1 MVGANIYLPGY
12 QIGEQIYMGSR
23 TLVCRA
29 TRLADGKSVI
39 VKLMRNEYPSFNE
52 LVQFRNQFI
61 ISRNLDIDG
70 VVVPLSLETYNNFYA
85 LVMEDFGGIPLG
97 EYFHKSENITLSEF
111 FDAGIQ
117 IALALDALHKER
129 IIHKDIKPANIL
141 INPDT
146 KQVKLIDFSIA
157 SLLPR
162 ETQQLK
168 NPNVLEGTL
177 TYISPEQTGRMNR
190 GIDYRT
196 DFYSLG
202 ATFYKL
208 LTQQFPFTTTDPM
221 ELMHCHIAKLAPT
234 VTTLNPK
241 IPQQLSDIVAK
252 LMAKNAEER
261 YQSALGLKYDL
272 ELCQQSWNASKNI
285 PSFQLG
291 QRDLCD
297 RFIIPEKLYGR
308 ETEISQL
315 LSAFE
320 RISNGSSEVIL
331 LAGFSGI
338 GKTAVV
344 NEVHKPIVRQR
355 GYFIQGKYDQFQ
367 RNIPFSAFVQAFRDL
382 MGQLLSQSNSLL
394 KYWKKNILHVLGENA
409 QVIVDVI
416 PELEAIIGKQQEALK
431 LEGNAAQ
438 NRFNLLFQNFIKI
451 FATSEHPLVIFLDDL
466 QWADSASLK
475 LMQLLAA
482 QTNTGYMLIIGAYRD
497 NEVSAA
503 HPLMLTL
510 TQIRLSGA
518 TVNEIALPPL
528 KPANINDLVAD
539 TLNCSC
545 QLALPL
551 TELVYQKTKGNPFF
565 CTQFLKVL
573 YEERLIAF
581 NFELRYWE
589 CNISTVRE
597 RALTDDV
604 VELIAQVLK
613 KLPISTQ
620 IVLQF
625 AACIGNEF
633 DLNSLAVIL
642 EKSHTQ
648 TATDLWKALQEELI
662 LPKNE
667 TYKFFQSN
675 TYIPELSKAVIDS
688 TQIKIKYKFLHDR
701 VQQAAYALIP
711 EDQKQSIHYKIGK
724 LLLKNA
730 SDAEREEKIFDIV
743 NHLNT
748 GINLIRNASE
758 RQEILEWNLFA
769 AKKAKAATAYL
780 AAQQYVNMS
789 LNLLA
794 SDCWESQYNL
804 AFIIYREK
812 IEIEYLNG
820 NFHHSENL
828 IYQVLTRLKT
838 NIEKGDILN
847 TLIVQHTLNFKY
859 IESIKIGRDALQL
872 LGIDLPESDF
882 NKKLQAESIE
892 VNQLLAQR
900 NISSLINLPL
910 MESPEK
916 IVAARLL
923 MNLDSVA
930 YIGMPELFPI
940 IALKLVKLS
949 LQHGNTS
956 ESARGF
962 SDYGVLLGSIFQ
974 DYKSGYEF
982 GMLAINLSD
991 LFNTPA
997 LKCRTY
1003 FMFASFINHWYK
1015 HIRFS
1020 NTINDDAYRFGL
1032 ESGEF
1037 QNSGYSLWGKTLN
1050 LFCQGANL
1058 TDILAMF
1065 PGFTDFSEKTHNVST
1080 TDAIVSIELI
1090 VRNLCGLT
1098 ANYDD
1103 FSTDNSSEIEY
1114 MNRCESRKS
1123 FLGLCSYKT
1132 MKSQALYMYADW
1144 DGSYQYAIEAKE
1156 IIQYVM
1162 GFFCTAVHNFYYS
1175 LVLVKK
1181 YENTSDNA
1189 LNTEY
1194 YEQIQQ
1200 NQIQMKTWA
1209 DSCPENFLH
1218 KYLLVEA
1225 EMLRVAGDNIKAMEV
1240 YDRAIHLAKENKYL
1254 QEEALACELAAKFYL
1269 GWDKQ
1274 KIAQVYLT
1282 DAYYAYARWGAKA
1295 KVSHLEQHY
1304 PQLLASVLERQ
1315 VIEVKTTETLVLNA
1329 TKTMTDSST
1338 SVASVFDLASVMKAS
1353 QAISSQI
1360 HLERLLA
1367 VLMQLVLE
1375 NAGASKSV
1383 LVLIKNEQMFVEASA
1398 TITLT
1403 EDIAST
1409 TNIDSLTVE
1418 ESNLVA
1424 VSVLNYVKNSAKF
1437 LLVNDISKH
1446 ANWLADSYIQ
1456 SEQPKSI
1463 LCLPINRQGKL
1474 IGLLYLENK
1483 SVAGAFTSDRI
1494 ELLQLICS
1502 QAAISIENAQLY
1514 ERSQLYAKQLESSL
1528 FDLQATQQQLET
1540 SFEDLKQIQLQ
1551 LVQSE
1556 KMSALG
1562 GLVAGI
1568 AHEINNP
1575 IGCITGNI
1583 EPAQQYIEDL
1593 FEIINLYEN
1602 EHTQPSPKLC
1612 KTIETADLE
1621 YIREDLPKLLVSMKQ
1636 SIDRIYDISIS
1647 LRTFARS
1654 DTHKPTV
1661 CNIHECL
1668 DSTLLILRHRLKASE
1683 TRSQIEVIKNYSNIP
1698 EFACYPGQL
1707 NQVFMNL
1714 IANAI
1719 DALDESNTGL
1729 SYQQIQANLNCI
1741 TIATSIS
1748 TDKQSVLIS
1757 IRDNGSGMTEEVK
1770 AKIFEHLFTTKPVG
1784 KGTGLGLAIARQ
1796 IIVDKHGGSI
1806 QVNSLPQQGAEFV
1819 IQLPFRTE

>member
-12 QIGEQIYMGSR
+12 QIGEQIYAGSR

-29 TRLADGKSVI
+29 TRLADGKNAI
-39 VKLMRNEYPSFNE
+39 VKLMRNEYPSFSE

-61 ISRNLDIDG
+61 ISQNLDIDG

-97 EYFHKSENITLSEF
+97 DYFHKSENRTLSEF

-117 IALALDALHKER
+117 IAQALDALHKER

-190 GIDYRT
+190 GIDYRA

-208 LTQQFPFTTTDPM
+208 LTTQFPFATTDPM
-221 ELMHCHIAKLAPT
+221 ELIHCHIAKFPPT

-241 IPQQLSDIVAK
+241 IPQQLSNIVAK

-272 ELCQQSWNASKNI
+272 ELCQQSWNARGNI
-285 PSFQLG
+285 PSFELG
-291 QRDLCD
+291 QRDLCS

-308 ETEISQL
+308 ETEINQL

-320 RISNGSSEVIL
+320 RISNGSSEVML

-344 NEVHKPIVRQR
+344 NEVHKPIVRQH
-355 GYFIQGKYDQFQ
+355 GYFIRGKYDQFQ
-367 RNIPFSAFVQAFRDL
+367 RHIPFSAFVQAFRDL
-382 MGQLLSQSNSLL
+382 MGQLLSESNSLL
-394 KYWKKNILHVLGENA
+394 EYWKKNILQVLGENA

-416 PELEAIIGKQQEALK
+416 PELEAIIGKQQQSIE

-451 FATSEHPLVIFLDDL
+451 FATLEHPLVIFLDDL

-475 LMQLLAA
+475 LMQLLAT
-482 QTNTGYMLIIGAYRD
+482 QSNTGYMLIIGAYRD

-518 TVNEIALPPL
+518 TVNEIALAPL
-528 KPANINDLVAD
+528 ELTNINDLVAD
-539 TLNCSC
+539 TLNCSH

-551 TELVYQKTKGNPFF
+551 AELIFQKTKGNPFF

-573 YEERLIAF
+573 HEEGLIRF
-581 NFELRYWE
+581 NFESRYWE

-597 RALTDDV
+597 RSVTDDV

-633 DLNSLAVIL
+633 DLNSLAIVL
-642 EKSHTQ
+642 EKSHVQ

-675 TYIPELSKAVIDS
+675 TSIGKLGEAVIDS

-711 EDQKQSIHYKIGK
+711 EVEKEAIHFKIGK

-730 SDAEREEKIFDIV
+730 SNTEREEKIFDIV

-748 GINLIRNASE
+748 GINLITEISE
-758 RQEILEWNLFA
+758 RQEILKLNLFA
-769 AKKAKAATAYL
+769 ARKAKAATAYL

-794 SDCWESQYNL
+794 SDYWKYEYEL
-804 AFIIYREK
+804 AFFIYKEK

-820 NFHHSENL
+820 NFDISENL
-828 IYQVLTRLKT
+828 IYQILPQLKT
-838 NIEKGDILN
+838 NIEKSDVFN

-859 IESIKIGRDALQL
+859 LESIKIGRDALKL
-872 LGIDLPESDF
+872 LGIDLPEGNF
-882 NKKLQAESIE
+882 YEKLQVEYIE

-940 IALKLVKLS
+940 VALKLVKLS

-991 LFNTPA
+991 VFNTPA

-1020 NTINDDAYRFGL
+1020 DTINDDAYRFGL

-1037 QNSGYSLWGKTLN
+1037 QNSGYSLWGKALN

-1058 TDILAMF
+1058 SDISAIF
-1065 PGFTDFSEKTHNVST
+1065 PGFINFSEKTHNVST
-1080 TDAIVSIELI
+1080 TDAIVSIELV

-1098 ANYDD
+1098 ADYDD
-1103 FSTDNSSEIEY
+1103 FSTDDISEIEY
-1114 MNRCESRKS
+1114 VNRCESRKS

-1132 MKSQALYMYADW
+1132 MKSQVLYMYGDW
-1144 DGSYQYAIEAKE
+1144 DGAYQYAIEAKE

-1175 LVLVKK
+1175 LALVRK
-1181 YENTSDNA
+1181 YENTRDDVKA
-1189 LNTEY
+1189 EY

-1200 NQIQMKTWA
+1200 NQTQMKTWA
-1209 DSCPENFLH
+1209 DNCPENFLH

-1240 YDRAIHLAKENKYL
+1240 YDRAINLAKENQYL

-1269 GWDKQ
+1269 GWDKP

-1304 PQLLASVLERQ
+1304 PQLLASILEPQ
-1315 VIEVKTTETLVLNA
+1315 TIEVKTTETIVLNA
-1329 TKTMTDSST
+1329 TQTMTSSST
-1338 SVASVFDLASVMKAS
+1338 AIASVFDLASVMKAS
-1353 QAISSQI
+1353 QAISSEI
-1360 HLERLLA
+1360 HLERLLS

-1383 LVLIKNEQMFVEASA
+1383 LVLLKHEQMFVEASA

-1403 EDIAST
+1403 EEIAST

-1424 VSVLNYVKNSAKF
+1424 VSILNYVKNSTKF
-1437 LLVNDISKH
+1437 LLINDISKH

-1483 SVAGAFTSDRI
+1483 SVADAFTSDRI

-1514 ERSQLYAKQLESSL
+1514 ERSQVYAKQLESSL
-1528 FDLQATQQQLET
+1528 FDLQVTQQQLET
-1540 SFEDLKQIQLQ
+1540 SFEDLKQMQLQ

-1583 EPAQQYIEDL
+1583 EPAEQYVEDL
-1593 FEIINLYEN
+1593 FGIIDLYQN
-1602 EHTQPSPKLC
+1602 EHTQPSAKLC
-1612 KTIETADLE
+1612 NKIEAADLE
-1621 YIREDLPKLLVSMKQ
+1621 YIRDDLPKLLVSMKQ
-1636 SIDRIYDISIS
+1636 SIDRIYDISVS
-1647 LRTFARS
+1647 LRTFSRS
-1654 DTHKPTV
+1654 DTHKPVV

-1683 TRSQIEVIKNYSNIP
+1683 TRPEIEVIKNYGNVP

-1714 IANAI
+1714 LANAI
-1719 DALDESNTGL
+1719 DALDESNAGS
-1729 SYQQIQANLNCI
+1729 SYEQIQAHPNCI
-1741 TIATSIS
+1741 TITTSI
-1748 TDKQSVLIS
+1748 TTNKQSVLIS
-1757 IRDNGSGMTEEVK
+1757 IRDNGPGMTEEVK

-1796 IIVDKHGGSI
+1796 IIVEKHGGSI
-1806 QVNSLPQQGAEFV
+1806 QVNSLPQQGAEFA
-1819 IQLPFRTE
+1819 IELPFRTK

>member
-12 QIGEQIYMGSR
+12 QIKEQIYAGSR

-39 VKLMRNEYPSFNE
+39 VKLMRNEYPSFSE

-61 ISRNLDIDG
+61 ISQNLDIDG

-85 LVMEDFGGIPLG
+85 LVMEDFGGVPLG
-97 EYFHKSENITLSEF
+97 EYFHKSESITLSEF

-117 IALALDALHKER
+117 IVVALDALHKER

-208 LTQQFPFTTTDPM
+208 LTQQFPFVTTDPM
-221 ELMHCHIAKLAPT
+221 ELMHCHIAKFPPT
-234 VTTLNPK
+234 ITSLNPK
-241 IPQQLSDIVAK
+241 IPHQLSDIVAK

-261 YQSALGLKYDL
+261 YQSALGIKYDL
-272 ELCQQSWNASKNI
+272 ELCQQSWNTRGNI
-285 PSFQLG
+285 PSFELG

-315 LSAFE
+315 LQAFE
-320 RISNGSSEVIL
+320 RISNGSSEVML

-355 GYFIQGKYDQFQ
+355 GYFIRGKYDQFQ
-367 RNIPFSAFVQAFRDL
+367 RHVPFSAFVQAFRDL

-394 KYWKKNILHVLGENA
+394 EYWKKNILQVLGENA

-416 PELEAIIGKQQEALK
+416 PELEAIVGKQQQALE

-518 TVNEIALPPL
+518 TVNKIALAPL
-528 KPANINDLVAD
+528 EPGNINDLVAD
-539 TLNCSC
+539 TLNCSRP
-545 QLALPL
+545 LALPL
-551 TELVYQKTKGNPFF
+551 ANLVYQKTKGNPFF

-573 YEERLIAF
+573 YEERLITF
-581 NFELRYWE
+581 NFESRYWE
-589 CNISTVRE
+589 CNISRVRE

-633 DLNSLAVIL
+633 DLNSLAVVL
-642 EKSHTQ
+642 EKSHLQ

-675 TYIPELSKAVIDS
+675 TYIPELGKVVIDS

-711 EDQKQSIHYKIGK
+711 EAEKQAIHFKIGK
-724 LLLKNA
+724 LLLGNA
-730 SDAEREEKIFDIV
+730 SDTEREDKIFDIV

-748 GINLIRNASE
+748 GINLIQKISE
-758 RQEILEWNLFA
+758 RQEIIELNLFA
-769 AKKAKAATAYL
+769 AKKAKTATAYI
-780 AAQQYVNMS
+780 AAQQYINMS
-789 LNLLA
+789 LSLLA

-804 AFIIYREK
+804 AFSLYREK
-812 IEIEYLNG
+812 VEIEYLNG
-820 NFHHSENL
+820 NFYNSENL
-828 IYQVLTRLKT
+828 IYQVLPRLKT
-838 NIEKGDILN
+838 NIEKSDILN
-847 TLIVQHTLNFKY
+847 TLIVQHTLNFQY
-859 IESIKIGRDALQL
+859 IESIKIGRDALKL
-872 LGIDLPESDF
+872 LGIDLPEGDF
-882 NKKLQAESIE
+882 NEKLQAEYIE
-892 VNQLLAQR
+892 VNELLAQR

-940 IALKLVKLS
+940 VALKLVKLS

-974 DYKSGYEF
+974 DYKSGYQF

-991 LFNTPA
+991 FFNTPA

-1058 TDILAMF
+1058 TDILAVF
-1065 PGFTDFSEKTHNVST
+1065 PGFIDFSEKTHNVST
-1080 TDAIVSIELI
+1080 TDAIVSIELV
-1090 VRNLCGLT
+1090 VRNLSGLT

-1103 FSTDNSSEIEY
+1103 FSTDDNTEIEY
-1114 MNRCESRKS
+1114 VNRCESRKS
-1123 FLGLCSYKT
+1123 FLGLCSYKI
-1132 MKSQALYMYADW
+1132 MKSQVLYMYGDW
-1144 DGSYQYAIEAKE
+1144 DGSYQYAIEAKK
-1156 IIQYVM
+1156 ILQYVM

-1175 LVLVKK
+1175 LALVRK
-1181 YENTSDNA
+1181 YENTSDDVK
-1189 LNTEY
+1189 TEY

-1225 EMLRVAGDNIKAMEV
+1225 EILRVASNNFKAMEV
-1240 YDRAIHLAKENKYL
+1240 YDRAINLAKENQYL

-1269 GWDKQ
+1269 SWGKP
-1274 KIAQVYLT
+1274 KIAQVYQT

-1295 KVSHLEQHY
+1295 KVNHLEQHY
-1304 PQLLASVLERQ
+1304 PQLLASVLEPQ
-1315 VIEVKTTETLVLNA
+1315 AIEVKTTETIVLNA
-1329 TKTMTDSST
+1329 TQTMTSSST
-1338 SVASVFDLASVMKAS
+1338 AVASVFDLASVMKAS
-1353 QAISSQI
+1353 QAISSEI
-1360 HLERLLA
+1360 NLERLLA
-1367 VLMQLVLE
+1367 VLIQLVLE

-1383 LVLIKNEQMFVEASA
+1383 LVLLKNEQMFVEASA

-1403 EDIAST
+1403 EEIAST
-1409 TNIDSLTVE
+1409 TTIDSLTVE

-1463 LCLPINRQGKL
+1463 LCLPINRQGQL

-1483 SVAGAFTSDRI
+1483 SVEGAFTSDRI

-1514 ERSQLYAKQLESSL
+1514 ERSQIYAKQLESSL
-1528 FDLQATQQQLET
+1528 FDLQVTKQQLET
-1540 SFEDLKQIQLQ
+1540 SFEDLKQMQLQ

-1583 EPAQQYIEDL
+1583 EPAEQYVEDL
-1593 FEIINLYEN
+1593 FGIIDLYEN
-1602 EHTQPSPKLC
+1602 EHTQPSAKLC
-1612 KTIETADLE
+1612 KQVEAADLE

-1636 SIDRIYDISIS
+1636 SIDRIYDISVS
-1647 LRTFARS
+1647 LRTFSRS
-1654 DTHKPTV
+1654 DTHKPTF
-1661 CNIHECL
+1661 CNIYECL

-1683 TRSQIEVIKNYSNIP
+1683 TRPQIEVIKNYSNVP

-1714 IANAI
+1714 LANAI

-1729 SYQQIQANLNCI
+1729 SYEQIQAHPNCI
-1741 TIATSIS
+1741 TITTSIS

-1757 IRDNGSGMTEEVK
+1757 IRDNGLGMTEEVK

-1806 QVNSLPQQGAEFV
+1806 QVNSSPQQGAEFL
-1819 IQLPFRTE
+1819 IQLPFLTQ

>member
-1 MVGANIYLPGY
+1 MAGANIYLPGY
-12 QIGEQIYMGSR
+12 QIGERIYAGSR

-29 TRLADGKSVI
+29 IRLADGKSAI
-39 VKLMRNEYPSFNE
+39 VKLMRNEYPSFSE
-52 LVQFRNQFI
+52 LIQFRNQFI
-61 ISRNLDIDG
+61 ISQNLNIDG
-70 VVVPLSLETYNNFYA
+70 VVQPLSLETYKNFYV

-97 EYFHKSENITLSEF
+97 EYFRQFDELALSEF

-117 IALALDALHKER
+117 IAQALDALHKKR

-141 INPDT
+141 INPHT

-202 ATFYKL
+202 ATFYEL
-208 LTQQFPFTTTDPM
+208 LTQQIPFTTTDPM
-221 ELMHCHIAKLAPT
+221 ELIHCHIAKLPPT
-234 VTTLNPK
+234 VTSINLK

-272 ELCQQSWNASKNI
+272 EFCQQSWNSHGSI
-285 PSFQLG
+285 PSFELG
-291 QRDLCD
+291 QYDLCD

-308 ETEISQL
+308 EVEINQL

-320 RISNGSSEVIL
+320 RISNGSSEVML

-355 GYFIQGKYDQFQ
+355 GYFIRGKYDQFQ
-367 RNIPFSAFVQAFRDL
+367 RHIPFSSFVQAFRDL
-382 MGQLLSQSNSLL
+382 MGQLLSESNTSLE
-394 KYWKKNILHVLGENA
+394 YWKKNILQVLGENA

-416 PELEAIIGKQQEALK
+416 PELEAIIGKQPQAVE
-431 LEGNAAQ
+431 LEGSAVQ

-482 QTNTGYMLIIGAYRD
+482 QSNTEYMLIIGAYRD

-510 TQIRLSGA
+510 AQIRSLGA
-518 TVNEIALPPL
+518 TVNQIAIAPL
-528 KPANINDLVAD
+528 ELTNINDLVAD
-539 TLNCSC
+539 TLNCSR

-551 TELVYQKTKGNPFF
+551 AELVYQKTKGNPFF
-565 CTQFLKVL
+565 CTQFIKVL
-573 YEERLIAF
+573 YEEKLITF
-581 NFELRYWE
+581 NFESRYWE

-597 RALTDDV
+597 QALTDDV
-604 VELIAQVLK
+604 LELMAQVLK

-633 DLNSLAVIL
+633 DLNSLAIVS
-642 EKSHTQ
+642 EKLHLQ
-648 TATDLWKALQEELI
+648 TATDLWQALQEELI
-662 LPKNE
+662 IPKNE
-667 TYKFFQSN
+667 TYKFFHSN
-675 TYIPELSKAVIDS
+675 TSTLESGKSVIDS
-688 TQIKIKYKFLHDR
+688 TQINIKYKFLHDR

-711 EDQKQSIHYKIGK
+711 EAEKQAIHFKIGK
-724 LLLKNA
+724 LLLKNI
-730 SDAEREEKIFDIV
+730 SDSEREEKIFDIV

-748 GINLIRNASE
+748 GISFIQEPE
-758 RQEILEWNLFA
+758 RQEIIELNLFA

-780 AAQQYVNMS
+780 AAQEYINMS
-789 LNLLA
+789 LGLLPV
-794 SDCWESQYNL
+794 DCWESQYDL
-804 AFIIYREK
+804 AFLLYREK

-820 NFHHSENL
+820 NFDISENL
-828 IYQVLTRLKT
+828 IFKLLPRLKF
-838 NIEKGDILN
+838 NYEKGDILN
-847 TLIVQHTLNFKY
+847 ILIVQHTLNYKY
-859 IESIKIGRDALQL
+859 IEGIKVGRDALKL
-872 LGIDLPESDF
+872 LDIDLPEDNF
-882 NKKLQAESIE
+882 YEELQAEYNE
-892 VNQLLAQR
+892 VNRLLAQR
-900 NISSLINLPL
+900 NITSLIDLPL
-910 MESPEK
+910 MESQDK

-923 MNLDSVA
+923 MNLDAIA
-930 YIGMPELFPI
+930 YIGMPQLFPI
-940 IALKLVKLS
+940 VALKLVKLS
-949 LQHGNTS
+949 LQHGNTP

-962 SDYGVLLGSIFQ
+962 SDYGVLLGAIFQ

-991 LFNTPA
+991 FFNTPA

-1020 NTINDDAYRFGL
+1020 NSINDDAYRFGL

-1058 TDILAMF
+1058 TDILANF
-1065 PGFTDFSEKTHNVST
+1065 SGFIDFSEKTHNVST
-1080 TDAIVSIELI
+1080 TDALVSIEL
-1090 VRNLCGLT
+1090 VARNLSGLT
-1098 ANYDD
+1098 ANSDD
-1103 FSTDNSSEIEY
+1103 FSSDNSSEIEY
-1114 MNRCESRKS
+1114 TNRCESRKS
-1123 FLGLCSYKT
+1123 FLGLCSYKI
-1132 MKSQALYMYADW
+1132 MKSQVLYMYGDW
-1144 DGSYQYAIEAKE
+1144 DRSYQYAIEAKE
-1156 IIQYVM
+1156 TIQYVM
-1162 GFFCTAVHNFYYS
+1162 GFFCIAVHNFYYS
-1175 LVLVKK
+1175 LALVRK
-1181 YENTSDNA
+1181 YEMESDNDA
-1189 LNTEY
+1189 KTEY
-1194 YEQIQQ
+1194 YQQIQQ
-1200 NQIQMKTWA
+1200 NQTQMKTWA

-1218 KYLLVEA
+1218 KYLLVQA
-1225 EMLRVAGDNIKAMEV
+1225 EMLRVAGDNFKAMEM
-1240 YDRAIHLAKENKYL
+1240 YDRAINLAKENQYL

-1269 GWDKQ
+1269 SWDKP

-1282 DAYYAYARWGAKA
+1282 DSYYAYARWGAKV
-1295 KVSHLEQHY
+1295 KIHHLEQHY
-1304 PQLLASVLERQ
+1304 PQLLTLILEPQ
-1315 VIEVKTTETLVLNA
+1315 TIEVKTSETIILNA
-1329 TKTMTDSST
+1329 TQTKTNSSA
-1338 SVASVFDLASVMKAS
+1338 SVASVFDLASIIKAS
-1353 QAISSQI
+1353 QAISSEI
-1360 HLERLLA
+1360 EIERLLA

-1383 LVLIKNEQMFVEASA
+1383 LVLLKNEQMFVEASA
-1398 TITLT
+1398 TITLN
-1403 EDIAST
+1403 EEIT
-1409 TNIDSLTVE
+1409 TNIYSLPVE
-1418 ESNLVA
+1418 KSDLIPL
-1424 VSVLNYVKNSAKF
+1424 SVLNYVKNSAKF
-1437 LLVNDISKH
+1437 LLVNDISRH
-1446 ANWLADSYIQ
+1446 VNWFSDAYIQ
-1456 SEQPKSI
+1456 SEQPKSV
-1463 LCLPINRQGKL
+1463 LCLPINRQGEL

-1483 SVAGAFTSDRI
+1483 SVVGAFTSDRI

-1514 ERSQLYAKQLESSL
+1514 ERSQLYAKQIESSL
-1528 FDLQATQQQLET
+1528 FDLQVTKQQLET
-1540 SFEDLKQIQLQ
+1540 SFAELKQMQLQ

-1583 EPAQQYIEDL
+1583 EPAEQYVEDL
-1593 FEIINLYEN
+1593 FEIINLYQH
-1602 EHTQPSPKLC
+1602 EHTQPSAKLC
-1612 KTIETADLE
+1612 KKVKAADLE
-1621 YIREDLPKLLVSMKQ
+1621 YIREDLPKLLISMRQ
-1636 SIDRIYDISIS
+1636 SIDRIYDISVS
-1647 LRTFARS
+1647 LRTFSRS
-1654 DTHKPTV
+1654 DNHKPIV

-1683 TRSQIEVIKNYSNIP
+1683 SRPQIEVIKNYSDVP

-1714 IANAI
+1714 LANAI
-1719 DALDESNTGL
+1719 DALDESNVGL
-1729 SYQQIQANLNCI
+1729 SYQQIQASHNCI
-1741 TIATSIS
+1741 TVATSIT

-1757 IRDNGSGMTEEVK
+1757 IRDNGLGMTEEVK
-1770 AKIFEHLFTTKPVG
+1770 AQIFEHLFTTKPVG

-1806 QVNSLPQQGAEFV
+1806 QVNSSPQQGAEFV
-1819 IQLPFRTE
+1819 IQLPFRTK